1 MQDLRVGV
9 TSRTVKV
16 NTGYIMRRGFQK
28 AIFVDIIFYNLS
40 IFLFSHP
47 LFALFLLFIKF
58 NSQEIK
64 LCLENQKIM
73 QENVILV
80 PPLKNVICV
89 KKKAT
94 KSAPQVNKEKE
105 TCKCG
110 YKEVRQFANKRIEL
124 LTATGAISPTL
135 KLLETTDV
143 KRAYATALGE
153 SVANKFRGTRLID
166 TISEYDKNLP
176 PGVDA
181 ASFAVAL
188 NDVIIY
194 TISIVIKN
202 ILLVFGF

>member
-1 MQDLRVGV
+1 
-9 TSRTVKV
+9 
-16 NTGYIMRRGFQK
+16 
-28 AIFVDIIFYNLS
+28 
-40 IFLFSHP
+40 
-47 LFALFLLFIKF
+47 
-58 NSQEIK
+58 
-64 LCLENQKIM
+64 M

-80 PPLKNVICV
+80 PPLKNVISV

-135 KLLETTDV
+135 KLLETTDI

-194 TISIVIKN
+194 TISVVIKN